1 MNLKSKF
8 SWLSLVAVVIINGL
22 LLGGI
27 YFFSGTIFKSLHQM
41 IDPLLADSQEAFP
54 EEMIF
59 LLQNISGFL
68 SESEKTFV
76 MALFALGGAV
86 TLVLWL
92 VTNLI
97 GRYLLN
103 SASQPTTEFAEL
115 KSTAKKGPE
124 RVEILKI
131 SPAPA
136 IQLLSLLQRQ
146 GRLID
151 FLQEDLNVHQDE
163 QIGAA
168 VRNIHE
174 GCKKAL
180 SEHIKLE
187 PIFGQEEGAEITVP
201 SGFDANEIRLT
212 GNVSGEPPF
221 KGAIRH
227 KGWKVV
233 KVDLPQLLQD
243 KEKNM
248 VLAPAEVEVS

>member
-1 MNLKSKF
+1 MNLKTKYT
-8 SWLSLVAVVIINGL
+8 WQSLIVVVLINGL
-22 LLGGI
+22 LLEGI
-27 YFFSGTIFKSLHQM
+27 YFFSETIFDSLHQM
-41 IDPLLADSQEAFP
+41 VDPLLVQSQETFP
-54 EEMIF
+54 EEMMSVLQNMSNF
-59 LLQNISGFL
+59 LL
-68 SESEKTFV
+68 ESENTFT
-76 MALFALGGAV
+76 LSLLALGGAIS
-86 TLVLWL
+86 LVLWL
-92 VTNLI
+92 IINLI
-97 GRYLLN
+97 GRNLINKAL
-103 SASQPTTEFAEL
+103 E
-115 KSTAKKGPE
+115 TAGKDEGQKATIKKEPE
-124 RVEILKI
+124 RVEIPKI
-131 SPAPA
+131 TPAPA

-151 FLQEDLNVHQDE
+151 FLQEDLNAYQDE

-174 GCKKAL
+174 GCKKTL
-180 SEHIKLE
+180 SEHFKLE
-187 PIFGQEEGAEITVP
+187 PIFSQEEGTEISIS

-248 VLAPAEVEVS
+248 IIAPAEVEIS